1 MEGNMIEVSVC
12 KNHEGQEYHS
22 IDIGNLKR
30 VSNEMYE
37 ANESRYH
44 DKVFFGQCTQLSLIH
59 I

>member
-37 ANESRYH
+37 ANERS
-44 DKVFFGQCTQLSLIH
+44 LSFW
-59 I
+59 